1 MKLDK
6 LVGERFKEKPSDCV
20 IESHALMM
28 RGGYMKDVAK
38 GIYSQF
44 TPLKRICQKIEGI
57 IREEMDAIDGQ
68 EVLFPVALPA
78 SLWDESGRYE
88 SVGSELLRF
97 TDRNGS
103 KMVLGMTHEEAAV
116 QLVRDYAKSYNSY
129 PFMIYQIQ
137 TKFRDEA
144 RPRAGLIRVRE
155 FTMKDAYS
163 FDSSNEGLDVSY
175 QKMFDAY
182 HKIFKEVG
190 LKYTVVRADTGAM
203 GGLLSEE
210 FQALTDV
217 GEDVLVIC
225 ENCGYSS
232 NIEVSECVENKIETK
247 ERKLPKEKVY
257 TPNAGTI
264 KEVSD
269 FLGEDPSKFVKTLI
283 YKVDNDFKVV
293 LGLDEYDKLV
303 TFDFDKEKSLL
314 VTGVSGTGKT
324 NLFNDIIMNILI
336 NYSNVKVV
344 ILDSQGI
351 NYNLYNDV
359 CEVVNKEEDIIIK
372 INLLRR
378 EFEDR
383 VKNNTR
389 DKMVVFIDEIYEI
402 LKLDNSVK
410 DDINYL
416 LEVGSTMGI
425 YLVVSTD
432 SVLEDDTYDL
442 FNKDNVSKI
451 SFYLT
456 SRGEYNMFLGKAI
469 RDNLGK
475 DGMYLDNDKNL
486 IRMSIPMVEDD
497 EIERV
502 CMYIKDNK

>member
-1 MKLDK
+1 MLKLLNNPKSDNTRNILNADLFVSNLHNTLKAFGFNPKVTYEVYRSITVYHITWNDDKIYDDILELKKEIALSLGINVSELVMNKVKDNEIFIKVDNMK
-6 LVGERFKEKPSDCV
+6 
-20 IESHALMM
+20 
-28 RGGYMKDVAK
+28 KD
-38 GIYSQF
+38 ILC
-44 TPLKRICQKIEGI
+44 LK
-57 IREEMDAIDGQ
+57 
-68 EVLFPVALPA
+68 EVL
-78 SLWDESGRYE
+78 
-88 SVGSELLRF
+88 
-97 TDRNGS
+97 
-103 KMVLGMTHEEAAV
+103 
-116 QLVRDYAKSYNSY
+116 
-129 PFMIYQIQ
+129 
-137 TKFRDEA
+137 
-144 RPRAGLIRVRE
+144 
-155 FTMKDAYS
+155 
-163 FDSSNEGLDVSY
+163 
-175 QKMFDAY
+175 
-182 HKIFKEVG
+182 
-190 LKYTVVRADTGAM
+190 
-203 GGLLSEE
+203 
-210 FQALTDV
+210 
-217 GEDVLVIC
+217 
-225 ENCGYSS
+225 EN
-232 NIEVSECVENKIETK
+232 
-247 ERKLPKEKVY
+247 
-257 TPNAGTI
+257 
-264 KEVSD
+264 
-269 FLGEDPSKFVKTLI
+269 

-351 NYNLYNDV
+351 YYNLYNDV
-359 CEVVNKEEDIIIK
+359 CEVVNKEEDIIVK

-378 EFEDR
+378 EFEYR

-416 LEVGSTMGI
+416 LEVGNTMGI
-425 YLVVSTD
+425 YLVISTD

-486 IRMSIPMVEDD
+486 IRMSIPMIEDD

-502 CMYIKDNK
+502 CRYIKDNK

>member
-1 MKLDK
+1 MLKLLNNPKSDNTRNILNADLFVSNLHNTLKAFGFNPKVTYEVYRSITVYHITWNDDKIYDDILELKKEIALSLGINVSELVMNKVKDNEIFIKVDNMK
-6 LVGERFKEKPSDCV
+6 
-20 IESHALMM
+20 
-28 RGGYMKDVAK
+28 KD
-38 GIYSQF
+38 ILC
-44 TPLKRICQKIEGI
+44 LK
-57 IREEMDAIDGQ
+57 
-68 EVLFPVALPA
+68 EVL
-78 SLWDESGRYE
+78 
-88 SVGSELLRF
+88 
-97 TDRNGS
+97 
-103 KMVLGMTHEEAAV
+103 
-116 QLVRDYAKSYNSY
+116 
-129 PFMIYQIQ
+129 
-137 TKFRDEA
+137 
-144 RPRAGLIRVRE
+144 
-155 FTMKDAYS
+155 
-163 FDSSNEGLDVSY
+163 
-175 QKMFDAY
+175 
-182 HKIFKEVG
+182 
-190 LKYTVVRADTGAM
+190 
-203 GGLLSEE
+203 
-210 FQALTDV
+210 
-217 GEDVLVIC
+217 
-225 ENCGYSS
+225 EN
-232 NIEVSECVENKIETK
+232 
-247 ERKLPKEKVY
+247 
-257 TPNAGTI
+257 
-264 KEVSD
+264 
-269 FLGEDPSKFVKTLI
+269 

-359 CEVVNKEEDIIIK
+359 CEVVNKEEDIIVK

-486 IRMSIPMVEDD
+486 IRMSTPMIEDD

>member
-1 MKLDK
+1 MLKLLNNPKSDNTRNILNADLFVSNLHNTLKAFGFNPKVTYEVYRSITVYHITWNDDKIYDDILELKKEIALSLGINVSELVMNKVKDNEIFIKVDNMK
-6 LVGERFKEKPSDCV
+6 
-20 IESHALMM
+20 
-28 RGGYMKDVAK
+28 KD
-38 GIYSQF
+38 ILC
-44 TPLKRICQKIEGI
+44 LK
-57 IREEMDAIDGQ
+57 
-68 EVLFPVALPA
+68 EVL
-78 SLWDESGRYE
+78 
-88 SVGSELLRF
+88 
-97 TDRNGS
+97 
-103 KMVLGMTHEEAAV
+103 
-116 QLVRDYAKSYNSY
+116 
-129 PFMIYQIQ
+129 
-137 TKFRDEA
+137 
-144 RPRAGLIRVRE
+144 
-155 FTMKDAYS
+155 KD
-163 FDSSNEGLDVSY
+163 
-175 QKMFDAY
+175 
-182 HKIFKEVG
+182 
-190 LKYTVVRADTGAM
+190 
-203 GGLLSEE
+203 
-210 FQALTDV
+210 
-217 GEDVLVIC
+217 
-225 ENCGYSS
+225 
-232 NIEVSECVENKIETK
+232 
-247 ERKLPKEKVY
+247 
-257 TPNAGTI
+257 
-264 KEVSD
+264 
-269 FLGEDPSKFVKTLI
+269 

-359 CEVVNKEEDIIIK
+359 CEVVNKEEDIIVK

-378 EFEDR
+378 EFEYR

-486 IRMSIPMVEDD
+486 IRMSTPMIEDD

-502 CMYIKDNK
+502 CRYIKDNK

>member
-1 MKLDK
+1 MLKLLNNPKSDNTRNILNADLFVSNLHNTLKAFGFNPKVTYEVYRSITVYHITWNDDKIYDDILELKKEIALSLGINVSELVMNKVKDNEIFIKVDNMK
-6 LVGERFKEKPSDCV
+6 
-20 IESHALMM
+20 
-28 RGGYMKDVAK
+28 KD
-38 GIYSQF
+38 ILC
-44 TPLKRICQKIEGI
+44 LK
-57 IREEMDAIDGQ
+57 
-68 EVLFPVALPA
+68 EVL
-78 SLWDESGRYE
+78 
-88 SVGSELLRF
+88 
-97 TDRNGS
+97 
-103 KMVLGMTHEEAAV
+103 
-116 QLVRDYAKSYNSY
+116 
-129 PFMIYQIQ
+129 
-137 TKFRDEA
+137 
-144 RPRAGLIRVRE
+144 
-155 FTMKDAYS
+155 
-163 FDSSNEGLDVSY
+163 
-175 QKMFDAY
+175 
-182 HKIFKEVG
+182 
-190 LKYTVVRADTGAM
+190 
-203 GGLLSEE
+203 
-210 FQALTDV
+210 
-217 GEDVLVIC
+217 
-225 ENCGYSS
+225 EN
-232 NIEVSECVENKIETK
+232 
-247 ERKLPKEKVY
+247 
-257 TPNAGTI
+257 
-264 KEVSD
+264 
-269 FLGEDPSKFVKTLI
+269 

-359 CEVVNKEEDIIIK
+359 CEVVNKEEDIIVK

-378 EFEDR
+378 EFEYR

-451 SFYLT
+451 SFILLQ
-456 SRGEYNMFLGKAI
+456 EENIICF
-469 RDNLGK
+469 
-475 DGMYLDNDKNL
+475 
-486 IRMSIPMVEDD
+486 
-497 EIERV
+497 
-502 CMYIKDNK
+502 

>member
-1 MKLDK
+1 MLKLLNNPKSDNTRNILNADLFVSNLHNTLKAFGFNPKVTYEVYRSITVYHITWNDDKIYDDILELKKEIALSLGINVSELVMNKVKDNEIFIKVDNMK
-6 LVGERFKEKPSDCV
+6 
-20 IESHALMM
+20 
-28 RGGYMKDVAK
+28 KD
-38 GIYSQF
+38 ILC
-44 TPLKRICQKIEGI
+44 LK
-57 IREEMDAIDGQ
+57 
-68 EVLFPVALPA
+68 EVL
-78 SLWDESGRYE
+78 
-88 SVGSELLRF
+88 
-97 TDRNGS
+97 
-103 KMVLGMTHEEAAV
+103 
-116 QLVRDYAKSYNSY
+116 
-129 PFMIYQIQ
+129 
-137 TKFRDEA
+137 
-144 RPRAGLIRVRE
+144 
-155 FTMKDAYS
+155 
-163 FDSSNEGLDVSY
+163 
-175 QKMFDAY
+175 
-182 HKIFKEVG
+182 
-190 LKYTVVRADTGAM
+190 
-203 GGLLSEE
+203 
-210 FQALTDV
+210 
-217 GEDVLVIC
+217 
-225 ENCGYSS
+225 EN
-232 NIEVSECVENKIETK
+232 
-247 ERKLPKEKVY
+247 
-257 TPNAGTI
+257 
-264 KEVSD
+264 
-269 FLGEDPSKFVKTLI
+269 

-359 CEVVNKEEDIIIK
+359 CEVVNKEEDIIVK

-378 EFEDR
+378 EFEYR

-432 SVLEDDTYDL
+432 SVLEDDTYGL

-502 CMYIKDNK
+502 CRYIKDNK

>member
-1 MKLDK
+1 MLKLLNNPKSDNTRNILNADLFVNNLHNTLKAFGFNPKVTYEVYRSITVYHITWNDDKIYDDILELKKEIALSLGINVSELVMNKVKDNEIFIKVDNMK
-6 LVGERFKEKPSDCV
+6 
-20 IESHALMM
+20 
-28 RGGYMKDVAK
+28 KD
-38 GIYSQF
+38 ILC
-44 TPLKRICQKIEGI
+44 LK
-57 IREEMDAIDGQ
+57 
-68 EVLFPVALPA
+68 EVL
-78 SLWDESGRYE
+78 
-88 SVGSELLRF
+88 
-97 TDRNGS
+97 
-103 KMVLGMTHEEAAV
+103 
-116 QLVRDYAKSYNSY
+116 
-129 PFMIYQIQ
+129 
-137 TKFRDEA
+137 
-144 RPRAGLIRVRE
+144 
-155 FTMKDAYS
+155 
-163 FDSSNEGLDVSY
+163 
-175 QKMFDAY
+175 
-182 HKIFKEVG
+182 
-190 LKYTVVRADTGAM
+190 
-203 GGLLSEE
+203 
-210 FQALTDV
+210 
-217 GEDVLVIC
+217 
-225 ENCGYSS
+225 EN
-232 NIEVSECVENKIETK
+232 
-247 ERKLPKEKVY
+247 
-257 TPNAGTI
+257 
-264 KEVSD
+264 
-269 FLGEDPSKFVKTLI
+269 

-359 CEVVNKEEDIIIK
+359 CEVVNKEEDIIVK

-378 EFEDR
+378 EFEYR

-416 LEVGSTMGI
+416 LEVGNTMGI
-425 YLVVSTD
+425 YLVISTD

-486 IRMSIPMVEDD
+486 IRMSIPMIEDD

-502 CMYIKDNK
+502 CRYIKDNK

>member
-1 MKLDK
+1 MLKLLNNPKSDNTRNILNADLFVSNLHNTLKAFGFNPKVTYEVYRSITVYHITWNDDKIYDDILELKKEIALSLGINVSELVMNKVKDNEIFIKVDNMK
-6 LVGERFKEKPSDCV
+6 
-20 IESHALMM
+20 
-28 RGGYMKDVAK
+28 KD
-38 GIYSQF
+38 ILC
-44 TPLKRICQKIEGI
+44 LK
-57 IREEMDAIDGQ
+57 
-68 EVLFPVALPA
+68 EVL
-78 SLWDESGRYE
+78 D
-88 SVGSELLRF
+88 
-97 TDRNGS
+97 N
-103 KMVLGMTHEEAAV
+103 
-116 QLVRDYAKSYNSY
+116 
-129 PFMIYQIQ
+129 
-137 TKFRDEA
+137 
-144 RPRAGLIRVRE
+144 
-155 FTMKDAYS
+155 
-163 FDSSNEGLDVSY
+163 
-175 QKMFDAY
+175 
-182 HKIFKEVG
+182 
-190 LKYTVVRADTGAM
+190 
-203 GGLLSEE
+203 
-210 FQALTDV
+210 
-217 GEDVLVIC
+217 
-225 ENCGYSS
+225 
-232 NIEVSECVENKIETK
+232 
-247 ERKLPKEKVY
+247 
-257 TPNAGTI
+257 
-264 KEVSD
+264 
-269 FLGEDPSKFVKTLI
+269 

-359 CEVVNKEEDIIIK
+359 CEVVNKEEDIIVK

-378 EFEDR
+378 EFEYR

-486 IRMSIPMVEDD
+486 IRMSTPMIEDD

-502 CMYIKDNK
+502 CRYIKDNK

>member
-1 MKLDK
+1 MLKLLNNPKSDNTRNILNADLFVSNLHNTLKAFGFNPKVTYEVYRSITVYHITWNDDKIYDDILELKKEIALSLGINVSELVMNKVKDNEIFIKVDNMK
-6 LVGERFKEKPSDCV
+6 
-20 IESHALMM
+20 
-28 RGGYMKDVAK
+28 KD
-38 GIYSQF
+38 ILC
-44 TPLKRICQKIEGI
+44 LK
-57 IREEMDAIDGQ
+57 
-68 EVLFPVALPA
+68 EVL
-78 SLWDESGRYE
+78 
-88 SVGSELLRF
+88 
-97 TDRNGS
+97 
-103 KMVLGMTHEEAAV
+103 
-116 QLVRDYAKSYNSY
+116 
-129 PFMIYQIQ
+129 
-137 TKFRDEA
+137 
-144 RPRAGLIRVRE
+144 
-155 FTMKDAYS
+155 
-163 FDSSNEGLDVSY
+163 
-175 QKMFDAY
+175 
-182 HKIFKEVG
+182 
-190 LKYTVVRADTGAM
+190 
-203 GGLLSEE
+203 
-210 FQALTDV
+210 
-217 GEDVLVIC
+217 ED
-225 ENCGYSS
+225 
-232 NIEVSECVENKIETK
+232 
-247 ERKLPKEKVY
+247 
-257 TPNAGTI
+257 
-264 KEVSD
+264 
-269 FLGEDPSKFVKTLI
+269 

-351 NYNLYNDV
+351 NYNLYSDV
-359 CEVVNKEEDIIIK
+359 CEVVNKEEDIIVK

-486 IRMSIPMVEDD
+486 IRMSTPMIEDD

-502 CMYIKDNK
+502 CKYIKDNK

>member
-1 MKLDK
+1 MLKLLNNPKSDNTRNILNADLFVSNLHNTLKAFGFNPKVTYEVYRSITVYHITWNDDKIYDDILELKKEIALSLGINVSELVMNKVKDNEIFIKVDNMK
-6 LVGERFKEKPSDCV
+6 
-20 IESHALMM
+20 
-28 RGGYMKDVAK
+28 KD
-38 GIYSQF
+38 ILC
-44 TPLKRICQKIEGI
+44 LK
-57 IREEMDAIDGQ
+57 
-68 EVLFPVALPA
+68 EVL
-78 SLWDESGRYE
+78 
-88 SVGSELLRF
+88 
-97 TDRNGS
+97 
-103 KMVLGMTHEEAAV
+103 
-116 QLVRDYAKSYNSY
+116 
-129 PFMIYQIQ
+129 
-137 TKFRDEA
+137 
-144 RPRAGLIRVRE
+144 
-155 FTMKDAYS
+155 
-163 FDSSNEGLDVSY
+163 
-175 QKMFDAY
+175 
-182 HKIFKEVG
+182 
-190 LKYTVVRADTGAM
+190 
-203 GGLLSEE
+203 
-210 FQALTDV
+210 
-217 GEDVLVIC
+217 ED
-225 ENCGYSS
+225 
-232 NIEVSECVENKIETK
+232 
-247 ERKLPKEKVY
+247 
-257 TPNAGTI
+257 
-264 KEVSD
+264 
-269 FLGEDPSKFVKTLI
+269 

-359 CEVVNKEEDIIIK
+359 CEVVNKEEDIIVK

-456 SRGEYNMFLGKAI
+456 SRGEYNMFLGKVI

-486 IRMSIPMVEDD
+486 IRMSTPMVEDD

-502 CMYIKDNK
+502 CRYIKDNK

>member
-1 MKLDK
+1 MLKLLNNPKSDNTRNILNADLFVSNLHNTLKAFGFNPKVTYEVYRSITVYHITWNDDKTYDDILELKKEIALSLGINVSELVMNKVKDNEIFIKVDNMK
-6 LVGERFKEKPSDCV
+6 
-20 IESHALMM
+20 
-28 RGGYMKDVAK
+28 KD
-38 GIYSQF
+38 ILC
-44 TPLKRICQKIEGI
+44 LK
-57 IREEMDAIDGQ
+57 
-68 EVLFPVALPA
+68 EVL
-78 SLWDESGRYE
+78 
-88 SVGSELLRF
+88 
-97 TDRNGS
+97 
-103 KMVLGMTHEEAAV
+103 
-116 QLVRDYAKSYNSY
+116 
-129 PFMIYQIQ
+129 
-137 TKFRDEA
+137 
-144 RPRAGLIRVRE
+144 
-155 FTMKDAYS
+155 
-163 FDSSNEGLDVSY
+163 
-175 QKMFDAY
+175 
-182 HKIFKEVG
+182 
-190 LKYTVVRADTGAM
+190 
-203 GGLLSEE
+203 
-210 FQALTDV
+210 
-217 GEDVLVIC
+217 
-225 ENCGYSS
+225 EN
-232 NIEVSECVENKIETK
+232 
-247 ERKLPKEKVY
+247 
-257 TPNAGTI
+257 
-264 KEVSD
+264 
-269 FLGEDPSKFVKTLI
+269 

-359 CEVVNKEEDIIIK
+359 CEVVNKEEDIIVK

-383 VKNNTR
+383 VKNNAR

-486 IRMSIPMVEDD
+486 IRMSTPMIEDD

-502 CMYIKDNK
+502 CRYIKDNK

>member
-1 MKLDK
+1 MLKLLNNPKSDNTRNILNADLFVSNLHNTLKAFGFNPKVTYEVYRSITVYHITWNDDKIYDDILELKKEIALSLGINVSQLVMNKVKDNEIFIKVDNMK
-6 LVGERFKEKPSDCV
+6 
-20 IESHALMM
+20 
-28 RGGYMKDVAK
+28 KD
-38 GIYSQF
+38 ILC
-44 TPLKRICQKIEGI
+44 LK
-57 IREEMDAIDGQ
+57 
-68 EVLFPVALPA
+68 EVL
-78 SLWDESGRYE
+78 D
-88 SVGSELLRF
+88 
-97 TDRNGS
+97 N
-103 KMVLGMTHEEAAV
+103 
-116 QLVRDYAKSYNSY
+116 
-129 PFMIYQIQ
+129 
-137 TKFRDEA
+137 
-144 RPRAGLIRVRE
+144 
-155 FTMKDAYS
+155 
-163 FDSSNEGLDVSY
+163 
-175 QKMFDAY
+175 
-182 HKIFKEVG
+182 
-190 LKYTVVRADTGAM
+190 
-203 GGLLSEE
+203 
-210 FQALTDV
+210 
-217 GEDVLVIC
+217 
-225 ENCGYSS
+225 
-232 NIEVSECVENKIETK
+232 
-247 ERKLPKEKVY
+247 
-257 TPNAGTI
+257 
-264 KEVSD
+264 
-269 FLGEDPSKFVKTLI
+269 

-359 CEVVNKEEDIIIK
+359 CEVVNKEEDIIVK

-456 SRGEYNMFLGKAI
+456 SRGEYNMFLGRAI
-469 RDNLGK
+469 RENLGR
-475 DGMYLDNDKNL
+475 DVMYLDNDKNL
-486 IRMSIPMVEDD
+486 IRMSIPIICDD
-497 EIERV
+497 EMERV
-502 CMYIKDNK
+502 VKYIKN

>member
-1 MKLDK
+1 MLKLLNNPKSDNTRNILNADLFVSNLHNTLKAFGFNPKVTYEVYRSITVYHITWNDDKTYDDILELKKEIALSLGINVSELVMNKVKDNEIFIKVDNMK
-6 LVGERFKEKPSDCV
+6 
-20 IESHALMM
+20 
-28 RGGYMKDVAK
+28 KD
-38 GIYSQF
+38 ILC
-44 TPLKRICQKIEGI
+44 LK
-57 IREEMDAIDGQ
+57 
-68 EVLFPVALPA
+68 EVL
-78 SLWDESGRYE
+78 
-88 SVGSELLRF
+88 
-97 TDRNGS
+97 
-103 KMVLGMTHEEAAV
+103 
-116 QLVRDYAKSYNSY
+116 
-129 PFMIYQIQ
+129 
-137 TKFRDEA
+137 
-144 RPRAGLIRVRE
+144 
-155 FTMKDAYS
+155 
-163 FDSSNEGLDVSY
+163 
-175 QKMFDAY
+175 
-182 HKIFKEVG
+182 
-190 LKYTVVRADTGAM
+190 
-203 GGLLSEE
+203 
-210 FQALTDV
+210 
-217 GEDVLVIC
+217 
-225 ENCGYSS
+225 EN
-232 NIEVSECVENKIETK
+232 
-247 ERKLPKEKVY
+247 
-257 TPNAGTI
+257 
-264 KEVSD
+264 
-269 FLGEDPSKFVKTLI
+269 

-359 CEVVNKEEDIIIK
+359 CEVVNKEEDIIVK

-378 EFEDR
+378 EFEYR

-442 FNKDNVSKI
+442 FSKDNVSKI

-486 IRMSIPMVEDD
+486 IRMSTPMVEDD

-502 CMYIKDNK
+502 CRYIKDNK

>member
-1 MKLDK
+1 MLKLLNNPKSDNTRNILNADLFVSNLHNTLKAFGFNPKVTYEVYRSITVYHITWNDDKIYDDILELKKEIALSLGINVSELVMNKVKDNEIFIKVDNMK
-6 LVGERFKEKPSDCV
+6 
-20 IESHALMM
+20 
-28 RGGYMKDVAK
+28 KD
-38 GIYSQF
+38 ILC
-44 TPLKRICQKIEGI
+44 LK
-57 IREEMDAIDGQ
+57 
-68 EVLFPVALPA
+68 EVL
-78 SLWDESGRYE
+78 
-88 SVGSELLRF
+88 
-97 TDRNGS
+97 
-103 KMVLGMTHEEAAV
+103 
-116 QLVRDYAKSYNSY
+116 
-129 PFMIYQIQ
+129 
-137 TKFRDEA
+137 
-144 RPRAGLIRVRE
+144 
-155 FTMKDAYS
+155 KD
-163 FDSSNEGLDVSY
+163 
-175 QKMFDAY
+175 
-182 HKIFKEVG
+182 
-190 LKYTVVRADTGAM
+190 
-203 GGLLSEE
+203 
-210 FQALTDV
+210 
-217 GEDVLVIC
+217 
-225 ENCGYSS
+225 
-232 NIEVSECVENKIETK
+232 
-247 ERKLPKEKVY
+247 
-257 TPNAGTI
+257 
-264 KEVSD
+264 
-269 FLGEDPSKFVKTLI
+269 

-359 CEVVNKEEDIIIK
+359 CEVVNKEEDIIVK

-378 EFEDR
+378 EFEYR

-456 SRGEYNMFLGKAI
+456 SRGEDNMFLGKAI

-486 IRMSIPMVEDD
+486 IRMSTPMIEDD

-502 CMYIKDNK
+502 CRYIKDNK

>member
-1 MKLDK
+1 MLKLLNNPKSDNTRNILNADLFVSNLHNTLKAFGFNPKVTYEVYRSITVYHITWNDDKIYDDILELKKEIALSLGINVSELVMNKVKDNEIFIKVDNMK
-6 LVGERFKEKPSDCV
+6 
-20 IESHALMM
+20 
-28 RGGYMKDVAK
+28 KD
-38 GIYSQF
+38 ILC
-44 TPLKRICQKIEGI
+44 LK
-57 IREEMDAIDGQ
+57 
-68 EVLFPVALPA
+68 EVL
-78 SLWDESGRYE
+78 
-88 SVGSELLRF
+88 
-97 TDRNGS
+97 
-103 KMVLGMTHEEAAV
+103 
-116 QLVRDYAKSYNSY
+116 
-129 PFMIYQIQ
+129 
-137 TKFRDEA
+137 
-144 RPRAGLIRVRE
+144 
-155 FTMKDAYS
+155 
-163 FDSSNEGLDVSY
+163 
-175 QKMFDAY
+175 
-182 HKIFKEVG
+182 
-190 LKYTVVRADTGAM
+190 
-203 GGLLSEE
+203 
-210 FQALTDV
+210 
-217 GEDVLVIC
+217 
-225 ENCGYSS
+225 EN
-232 NIEVSECVENKIETK
+232 
-247 ERKLPKEKVY
+247 
-257 TPNAGTI
+257 
-264 KEVSD
+264 
-269 FLGEDPSKFVKTLI
+269 

-359 CEVVNKEEDIIIK
+359 CEVVNKEEDIIVK

-378 EFEDR
+378 EFEYR

-486 IRMSIPMVEDD
+486 IRMSTPMIEDD

-502 CMYIKDNK
+502 CKYIKDNK

>member
-1 MKLDK
+1 MLKLLNNPKSDNTRNILNADLFVSNLHNTLKAFGFNPKVTYEVYRSITVYHITWNDDKIYDDILELKKEIALSLGINVSELVMNKVKDNEIFIKVDNMK
-6 LVGERFKEKPSDCV
+6 
-20 IESHALMM
+20 
-28 RGGYMKDVAK
+28 KD
-38 GIYSQF
+38 ILC
-44 TPLKRICQKIEGI
+44 LK
-57 IREEMDAIDGQ
+57 
-68 EVLFPVALPA
+68 EVL
-78 SLWDESGRYE
+78 
-88 SVGSELLRF
+88 
-97 TDRNGS
+97 
-103 KMVLGMTHEEAAV
+103 
-116 QLVRDYAKSYNSY
+116 
-129 PFMIYQIQ
+129 
-137 TKFRDEA
+137 
-144 RPRAGLIRVRE
+144 
-155 FTMKDAYS
+155 
-163 FDSSNEGLDVSY
+163 
-175 QKMFDAY
+175 
-182 HKIFKEVG
+182 
-190 LKYTVVRADTGAM
+190 
-203 GGLLSEE
+203 
-210 FQALTDV
+210 
-217 GEDVLVIC
+217 
-225 ENCGYSS
+225 EN
-232 NIEVSECVENKIETK
+232 
-247 ERKLPKEKVY
+247 
-257 TPNAGTI
+257 
-264 KEVSD
+264 
-269 FLGEDPSKFVKTLI
+269 

-359 CEVVNKEEDIIIK
+359 CEVVNKEEDIIVK

-378 EFEDR
+378 EFEYR

-389 DKMVVFIDEIYEI
+389 DKIVVFIDEIYEI

-486 IRMSIPMVEDD
+486 IRMSTPMIEDD

-502 CMYIKDNK
+502 CRYIKDNK

>member
-1 MKLDK
+1 MLKLLNNPKSDNTRNILNADLFVSNLHNTLKAFGFNPKVTYEVYRSITVYHITWNDDKIYDDILELKKEIALSLGINVSELVMNKVKDNEIFIKVDNMK
-6 LVGERFKEKPSDCV
+6 
-20 IESHALMM
+20 
-28 RGGYMKDVAK
+28 KD
-38 GIYSQF
+38 ILC
-44 TPLKRICQKIEGI
+44 LK
-57 IREEMDAIDGQ
+57 
-68 EVLFPVALPA
+68 EVL
-78 SLWDESGRYE
+78 
-88 SVGSELLRF
+88 
-97 TDRNGS
+97 
-103 KMVLGMTHEEAAV
+103 
-116 QLVRDYAKSYNSY
+116 
-129 PFMIYQIQ
+129 
-137 TKFRDEA
+137 
-144 RPRAGLIRVRE
+144 
-155 FTMKDAYS
+155 
-163 FDSSNEGLDVSY
+163 
-175 QKMFDAY
+175 
-182 HKIFKEVG
+182 
-190 LKYTVVRADTGAM
+190 
-203 GGLLSEE
+203 
-210 FQALTDV
+210 
-217 GEDVLVIC
+217 
-225 ENCGYSS
+225 EN
-232 NIEVSECVENKIETK
+232 
-247 ERKLPKEKVY
+247 
-257 TPNAGTI
+257 
-264 KEVSD
+264 
-269 FLGEDPSKFVKTLI
+269 

-359 CEVVNKEEDIIIK
+359 CEVVNKEEDIIVK

-378 EFEDR
+378 EFEYR

-469 RDNLGK
+469 RDNLGN

-502 CMYIKDNK
+502 CRYIKDNK

>member
-1 MKLDK
+1 MLKLLNNPKSDNTRNILNADLFVSNLHNTLKAFGFNPKVTYEVYRSITVYHITWNDDKIYDDILELKKEIALSLGINVSELVMNKVKDNEIFIKVDNMK
-6 LVGERFKEKPSDCV
+6 
-20 IESHALMM
+20 
-28 RGGYMKDVAK
+28 KD
-38 GIYSQF
+38 ILC
-44 TPLKRICQKIEGI
+44 LK
-57 IREEMDAIDGQ
+57 
-68 EVLFPVALPA
+68 EVL
-78 SLWDESGRYE
+78 
-88 SVGSELLRF
+88 
-97 TDRNGS
+97 
-103 KMVLGMTHEEAAV
+103 
-116 QLVRDYAKSYNSY
+116 
-129 PFMIYQIQ
+129 
-137 TKFRDEA
+137 
-144 RPRAGLIRVRE
+144 
-155 FTMKDAYS
+155 
-163 FDSSNEGLDVSY
+163 
-175 QKMFDAY
+175 
-182 HKIFKEVG
+182 
-190 LKYTVVRADTGAM
+190 
-203 GGLLSEE
+203 
-210 FQALTDV
+210 
-217 GEDVLVIC
+217 
-225 ENCGYSS
+225 EN
-232 NIEVSECVENKIETK
+232 
-247 ERKLPKEKVY
+247 
-257 TPNAGTI
+257 
-264 KEVSD
+264 
-269 FLGEDPSKFVKTLI
+269 

-359 CEVVNKEEDIIIK
+359 CEVVNKEEDIIVK

-378 EFEDR
+378 EFEYR

-416 LEVGSTMGI
+416 LEVGNTMGI
-425 YLVVSTD
+425 YLVISTD

-486 IRMSIPMVEDD
+486 IRMSIPMIEDD

-502 CMYIKDNK
+502 CRYIK

>member
-1 MKLDK
+1 MLKLLNNPKSDNTRNILNADLFVSNLHNTLKAFGFNPKVTYEVYRSITVYHITWNDDKIYDDILELKKEIALSLGINVSELVMNKVKDNEIFIKVDNMK
-6 LVGERFKEKPSDCV
+6 
-20 IESHALMM
+20 
-28 RGGYMKDVAK
+28 KD
-38 GIYSQF
+38 ILC
-44 TPLKRICQKIEGI
+44 LK
-57 IREEMDAIDGQ
+57 
-68 EVLFPVALPA
+68 EVL
-78 SLWDESGRYE
+78 
-88 SVGSELLRF
+88 
-97 TDRNGS
+97 
-103 KMVLGMTHEEAAV
+103 
-116 QLVRDYAKSYNSY
+116 
-129 PFMIYQIQ
+129 
-137 TKFRDEA
+137 
-144 RPRAGLIRVRE
+144 
-155 FTMKDAYS
+155 
-163 FDSSNEGLDVSY
+163 
-175 QKMFDAY
+175 
-182 HKIFKEVG
+182 
-190 LKYTVVRADTGAM
+190 
-203 GGLLSEE
+203 
-210 FQALTDV
+210 
-217 GEDVLVIC
+217 
-225 ENCGYSS
+225 EN
-232 NIEVSECVENKIETK
+232 
-247 ERKLPKEKVY
+247 
-257 TPNAGTI
+257 
-264 KEVSD
+264 
-269 FLGEDPSKFVKTLI
+269 

-293 LGLDEYDKLV
+293 LALDEYDKLV

-359 CEVVNKEEDIIIK
+359 CEVVNKEEDIIVK

-378 EFEDR
+378 EFEYR

-486 IRMSIPMVEDD
+486 IRMSIPMIEDD

-502 CMYIKDNK
+502 CRYIKDNK

>member
-1 MKLDK
+1 MLKLLNNPKSDNTRNILNADLFVSNLHNTLKAFGFNPKVTYEVYRSITVYHITWNDDKIYDDILELKKEIALSLGINVSELVMNKVKDNEIFIKVDNMK
-6 LVGERFKEKPSDCV
+6 
-20 IESHALMM
+20 
-28 RGGYMKDVAK
+28 KD
-38 GIYSQF
+38 ILC
-44 TPLKRICQKIEGI
+44 LK
-57 IREEMDAIDGQ
+57 
-68 EVLFPVALPA
+68 EVL
-78 SLWDESGRYE
+78 
-88 SVGSELLRF
+88 
-97 TDRNGS
+97 
-103 KMVLGMTHEEAAV
+103 
-116 QLVRDYAKSYNSY
+116 
-129 PFMIYQIQ
+129 
-137 TKFRDEA
+137 
-144 RPRAGLIRVRE
+144 
-155 FTMKDAYS
+155 
-163 FDSSNEGLDVSY
+163 
-175 QKMFDAY
+175 
-182 HKIFKEVG
+182 
-190 LKYTVVRADTGAM
+190 
-203 GGLLSEE
+203 
-210 FQALTDV
+210 
-217 GEDVLVIC
+217 
-225 ENCGYSS
+225 EN
-232 NIEVSECVENKIETK
+232 
-247 ERKLPKEKVY
+247 
-257 TPNAGTI
+257 
-264 KEVSD
+264 
-269 FLGEDPSKFVKTLI
+269 

-303 TFDFDKEKSLL
+303 TFDFYKEKSLL

-359 CEVVNKEEDIIIK
+359 CEVVNKEEDIIVK

-378 EFEDR
+378 EFEYR

-502 CMYIKDNK
+502 CRYIKDNK

>member
-1 MKLDK
+1 MLKLLNNPKSDNTRNILNADLFVSNLHNTLKAFGFNPKVTYEVYRSITVYHITWNDDKIYDDILELKKEIALSLGINVSELVMNKVKDNEIFIKVDNMK
-6 LVGERFKEKPSDCV
+6 
-20 IESHALMM
+20 
-28 RGGYMKDVAK
+28 KD
-38 GIYSQF
+38 ILC
-44 TPLKRICQKIEGI
+44 LK
-57 IREEMDAIDGQ
+57 
-68 EVLFPVALPA
+68 EVL
-78 SLWDESGRYE
+78 
-88 SVGSELLRF
+88 
-97 TDRNGS
+97 
-103 KMVLGMTHEEAAV
+103 
-116 QLVRDYAKSYNSY
+116 
-129 PFMIYQIQ
+129 
-137 TKFRDEA
+137 
-144 RPRAGLIRVRE
+144 
-155 FTMKDAYS
+155 
-163 FDSSNEGLDVSY
+163 
-175 QKMFDAY
+175 
-182 HKIFKEVG
+182 
-190 LKYTVVRADTGAM
+190 
-203 GGLLSEE
+203 
-210 FQALTDV
+210 
-217 GEDVLVIC
+217 ED
-225 ENCGYSS
+225 
-232 NIEVSECVENKIETK
+232 
-247 ERKLPKEKVY
+247 
-257 TPNAGTI
+257 
-264 KEVSD
+264 
-269 FLGEDPSKFVKTLI
+269 

-359 CEVVNKEEDIIIK
+359 CEVVNKEEDIIVK

-378 EFEDR
+378 EFEYR

-475 DGMYLDNDKNL
+475 DVMYLDNDKNL

-502 CMYIKDNK
+502 CRYIKDNK

>member
-1 MKLDK
+1 MLKLLNNPKSDNTRNILNADLFVSNLHNTLKAFGFNPKVTYEVYRSITVYHITWNDDKIYDDILELKKEIALSLGINVSELVMNKVKDNEIFIKVDNMK
-6 LVGERFKEKPSDCV
+6 
-20 IESHALMM
+20 
-28 RGGYMKDVAK
+28 KD
-38 GIYSQF
+38 ILC
-44 TPLKRICQKIEGI
+44 LK
-57 IREEMDAIDGQ
+57 
-68 EVLFPVALPA
+68 EVL
-78 SLWDESGRYE
+78 
-88 SVGSELLRF
+88 
-97 TDRNGS
+97 
-103 KMVLGMTHEEAAV
+103 
-116 QLVRDYAKSYNSY
+116 
-129 PFMIYQIQ
+129 
-137 TKFRDEA
+137 
-144 RPRAGLIRVRE
+144 
-155 FTMKDAYS
+155 
-163 FDSSNEGLDVSY
+163 
-175 QKMFDAY
+175 
-182 HKIFKEVG
+182 
-190 LKYTVVRADTGAM
+190 
-203 GGLLSEE
+203 
-210 FQALTDV
+210 
-217 GEDVLVIC
+217 
-225 ENCGYSS
+225 EN
-232 NIEVSECVENKIETK
+232 
-247 ERKLPKEKVY
+247 
-257 TPNAGTI
+257 
-264 KEVSD
+264 
-269 FLGEDPSKFVKTLI
+269 

-359 CEVVNKEEDIIIK
+359 CEVVNKEEDIIVK

-378 EFEDR
+378 EFEYR

-486 IRMSIPMVEDD
+486 IRMSTPMIEDD

-502 CMYIKDNK
+502 CRYIKDNK

>member
-1 MKLDK
+1 MLKLLNNPKSDNTRNILNADLFVSNLHNTLKAFGFNPKVTYEVYRSITVYHITWNDDKIYDDILELKKEIALSLGINVSELVMNKVKDNEIFIKVDNMK
-6 LVGERFKEKPSDCV
+6 
-20 IESHALMM
+20 
-28 RGGYMKDVAK
+28 KD
-38 GIYSQF
+38 ILC
-44 TPLKRICQKIEGI
+44 LK
-57 IREEMDAIDGQ
+57 
-68 EVLFPVALPA
+68 EVL
-78 SLWDESGRYE
+78 
-88 SVGSELLRF
+88 
-97 TDRNGS
+97 
-103 KMVLGMTHEEAAV
+103 
-116 QLVRDYAKSYNSY
+116 
-129 PFMIYQIQ
+129 
-137 TKFRDEA
+137 
-144 RPRAGLIRVRE
+144 
-155 FTMKDAYS
+155 
-163 FDSSNEGLDVSY
+163 
-175 QKMFDAY
+175 
-182 HKIFKEVG
+182 
-190 LKYTVVRADTGAM
+190 
-203 GGLLSEE
+203 
-210 FQALTDV
+210 
-217 GEDVLVIC
+217 ED
-225 ENCGYSS
+225 
-232 NIEVSECVENKIETK
+232 
-247 ERKLPKEKVY
+247 
-257 TPNAGTI
+257 
-264 KEVSD
+264 
-269 FLGEDPSKFVKTLI
+269 

-359 CEVVNKEEDIIIK
+359 CEVVNKEEDIIVK

-389 DKMVVFIDEIYEI
+389 DKMVVFFDEIYEI

-486 IRMSIPMVEDD
+486 IRMSTPMIEDD

-502 CMYIKDNK
+502 CRYIKDNK

>member
-1 MKLDK
+1 MLKLLNNPKSDNTRNILNADLFVSNLHNTLKAFGFNPKVTYEVYRSITVYHITWNDDKIYDDILELKKEIALSLGINVSELVMNKVKDNEIFIKVDNMK
-6 LVGERFKEKPSDCV
+6 
-20 IESHALMM
+20 
-28 RGGYMKDVAK
+28 KD
-38 GIYSQF
+38 ILC
-44 TPLKRICQKIEGI
+44 LK
-57 IREEMDAIDGQ
+57 
-68 EVLFPVALPA
+68 EVL
-78 SLWDESGRYE
+78 
-88 SVGSELLRF
+88 
-97 TDRNGS
+97 
-103 KMVLGMTHEEAAV
+103 
-116 QLVRDYAKSYNSY
+116 
-129 PFMIYQIQ
+129 
-137 TKFRDEA
+137 
-144 RPRAGLIRVRE
+144 
-155 FTMKDAYS
+155 
-163 FDSSNEGLDVSY
+163 
-175 QKMFDAY
+175 
-182 HKIFKEVG
+182 
-190 LKYTVVRADTGAM
+190 
-203 GGLLSEE
+203 
-210 FQALTDV
+210 
-217 GEDVLVIC
+217 ED
-225 ENCGYSS
+225 
-232 NIEVSECVENKIETK
+232 
-247 ERKLPKEKVY
+247 
-257 TPNAGTI
+257 
-264 KEVSD
+264 
-269 FLGEDPSKFVKTLI
+269 

-359 CEVVNKEEDIIIK
+359 CEVVNKEEDIIVK

-456 SRGEYNMFLGKAI
+456 SRGEYNMSHSRCDAHDI
-469 RDNLGK
+469 QEN
-475 DGMYLDNDKNL
+475 
-486 IRMSIPMVEDD
+486 IPAPV
-497 EIERV
+497 
-502 CMYIKDNK
+502 

>member
-1 MKLDK
+1 MLKLLNNPKSDNTRNILNADLFVSNLHNTLKAFGFNPKVTCEVYRSITVYHITWNDDKIYDDILELKKEIALSLGINVSELVMNKVKDNEIFIKVDNMK
-6 LVGERFKEKPSDCV
+6 
-20 IESHALMM
+20 
-28 RGGYMKDVAK
+28 KD
-38 GIYSQF
+38 ILC
-44 TPLKRICQKIEGI
+44 LK
-57 IREEMDAIDGQ
+57 
-68 EVLFPVALPA
+68 EVL
-78 SLWDESGRYE
+78 
-88 SVGSELLRF
+88 
-97 TDRNGS
+97 
-103 KMVLGMTHEEAAV
+103 
-116 QLVRDYAKSYNSY
+116 
-129 PFMIYQIQ
+129 
-137 TKFRDEA
+137 
-144 RPRAGLIRVRE
+144 
-155 FTMKDAYS
+155 
-163 FDSSNEGLDVSY
+163 
-175 QKMFDAY
+175 
-182 HKIFKEVG
+182 
-190 LKYTVVRADTGAM
+190 
-203 GGLLSEE
+203 
-210 FQALTDV
+210 
-217 GEDVLVIC
+217 
-225 ENCGYSS
+225 EN
-232 NIEVSECVENKIETK
+232 
-247 ERKLPKEKVY
+247 
-257 TPNAGTI
+257 
-264 KEVSD
+264 
-269 FLGEDPSKFVKTLI
+269 

-359 CEVVNKEEDIIIK
+359 CEVVNKEEDIIVK

-378 EFEDR
+378 EFEYR

-502 CMYIKDNK
+502 CRYIKDNK

>member
-1 MKLDK
+1 MLKLLNNPKSDNTRNILNADLFVSNLHNTLKAFGFNPKVTYEVYRSITVYHITWNDDKIYDDILELKKEIALSLGINVSELVMNKVKDNEIFIKVDNMK
-6 LVGERFKEKPSDCV
+6 
-20 IESHALMM
+20 
-28 RGGYMKDVAK
+28 KD
-38 GIYSQF
+38 ILC
-44 TPLKRICQKIEGI
+44 LK
-57 IREEMDAIDGQ
+57 
-68 EVLFPVALPA
+68 EVL
-78 SLWDESGRYE
+78 
-88 SVGSELLRF
+88 
-97 TDRNGS
+97 
-103 KMVLGMTHEEAAV
+103 
-116 QLVRDYAKSYNSY
+116 
-129 PFMIYQIQ
+129 
-137 TKFRDEA
+137 
-144 RPRAGLIRVRE
+144 
-155 FTMKDAYS
+155 
-163 FDSSNEGLDVSY
+163 
-175 QKMFDAY
+175 
-182 HKIFKEVG
+182 
-190 LKYTVVRADTGAM
+190 
-203 GGLLSEE
+203 
-210 FQALTDV
+210 
-217 GEDVLVIC
+217 
-225 ENCGYSS
+225 EN
-232 NIEVSECVENKIETK
+232 
-247 ERKLPKEKVY
+247 
-257 TPNAGTI
+257 
-264 KEVSD
+264 
-269 FLGEDPSKFVKTLI
+269 

-359 CEVVNKEEDIIIK
+359 CEVVNKEEDIIVK

-475 DGMYLDNDKNL
+475 DVMYLDNDKNL
-486 IRMSIPMVEDD
+486 IRMSTPMIEDD

-502 CMYIKDNK
+502 CRYIKDNK

>member
-1 MKLDK
+1 MLKLLNNPKSDNTRNILNADLFVSNLHNTLKAFGFNPKVTYEVYRSITVYHITWNDDKIYDDILELKKEIALSLGINVSELVMNKVKDNEIFIKVDNMK
-6 LVGERFKEKPSDCV
+6 
-20 IESHALMM
+20 
-28 RGGYMKDVAK
+28 KD
-38 GIYSQF
+38 ILC
-44 TPLKRICQKIEGI
+44 LK
-57 IREEMDAIDGQ
+57 
-68 EVLFPVALPA
+68 EVL
-78 SLWDESGRYE
+78 
-88 SVGSELLRF
+88 
-97 TDRNGS
+97 
-103 KMVLGMTHEEAAV
+103 
-116 QLVRDYAKSYNSY
+116 
-129 PFMIYQIQ
+129 
-137 TKFRDEA
+137 
-144 RPRAGLIRVRE
+144 
-155 FTMKDAYS
+155 
-163 FDSSNEGLDVSY
+163 
-175 QKMFDAY
+175 
-182 HKIFKEVG
+182 
-190 LKYTVVRADTGAM
+190 
-203 GGLLSEE
+203 
-210 FQALTDV
+210 
-217 GEDVLVIC
+217 
-225 ENCGYSS
+225 EN
-232 NIEVSECVENKIETK
+232 
-247 ERKLPKEKVY
+247 
-257 TPNAGTI
+257 
-264 KEVSD
+264 
-269 FLGEDPSKFVKTLI
+269 

-351 NYNLYNDV
+351 NYNLYSDV
-359 CEVVNKEEDIIIK
+359 CEVVNKEEDIIVK

-486 IRMSIPMVEDD
+486 IRMSTPMIEDD

-502 CMYIKDNK
+502 CRYIKDNK